1 MKITESQLRKI
12 VREEARKVKL
22 NESQNSADELLF
34 NAMEE
39 YIDQMTL
46 AGFGYDDICGM
57 MKDNVDGFCE
67 QFLENLAPEDRDPMG
82 EPGSMGE
89 PDDRWEKANL
99 KPDEYGPAY
108 KRR

>member
-22 NESQNSADELLF
+22 NESQASAEESLF

-39 YIDQMTL
+39 YVDQMTL
-46 AGFGYDDICGM
+46 AGFGYDQICGM
-57 MKDNVDGFCE
+57 MKDNVNGFCE
-67 QFLENLAPEDRDPMG
+67 QFIENLPPEDRD

-99 KPDEYGPAY
+99 KSDEYGPAY
-108 KRR
+108 RRR

>member
-46 AGFGYDDICGM
+46 AGFGYDQICGM
-57 MKDNVDGFCE
+57 MKDNVNGFCE
-67 QFLENLAPEDRDPMG
+67 QFVENLPPEDRD

-99 KPDEYGPAY
+99 KSDEYGPAN
-108 KRR
+108 RRR

>member
-22 NESQNSADELLF
+22 NESQASAEEGLF

-46 AGFGYDDICGM
+46 AGFGYKEICEM
-57 MKDNVDGFCE
+57 MKDQAAGFCDE
-67 QFLENLAPEDRDPMG
+67 FIANLGADAND
-82 EPGSMGE
+82 SMGE
-89 PDDRWEKANL
+89 PDDRWEKKNL
-99 KPDEYGPAY
+99 KSDEYSPAY
-108 KRR
+108 GRR

>member
-22 NESQNSADELLF
+22 NESQASAEEGLF

-46 AGFGYDDICGM
+46 AGFGYDQICGM
-57 MKDNVDGFCE
+57 MKDNVNGFCE
-67 QFLENLAPEDRDPMG
+67 QFIENLPPEDRD

-99 KPDEYGPAY
+99 KSDEYGPAY
-108 KRR
+108 RRR

>member
-22 NESQNSADELLF
+22 NESQASAEEGLF

-46 AGFGYDDICGM
+46 AGFGYDQICGM
-57 MKDNVDGFCE
+57 MKDNVNGFCE
-67 QFLENLAPEDRDPMG
+67 QFIENLSPEDRDKPGEMG
-82 EPGSMGE
+82 
-89 PDDRWEKANL
+89 RT
-99 KPDEYGPAY
+99 
-108 KRR
+108 R